1 VVLER
6 LAQAEATVEE
16 NHIGIYQ
23 FASNLG
29 IPMRFIETMGYQD
42 DFEGIKPYSVEFDQK
57 WKDLAKDDTFEI
69 DQHLFIRNRYYI
81 VQTEHLARQGIHLS
95 HRGPAVQDMIWS
107 TSVQF
112 GPSTSLIIRALKHA
126 KINLDESNDEDIVR
140 AIQDYKIEFN
150 NQLFIRSSQAVRN
163 GTLAR
168 AKAEKIDL
176 IALARR

>member
-1 VVLER
+1 
-6 LAQAEATVEE
+6 VEE
-16 NHIGIYQ
+16 NHIGTYQ
-23 FASNLG
+23 LASNLG
-29 IPMRFIETMGYQD
+29 IPIIFLAAMGYED
-42 DFEGIKPYSVEFDQK
+42 DFEGIKPYSAEFDQK
-57 WKDLAKDDTFEI
+57 WKELAKDAAFGT

-107 TSVQF
+107 TAVQF
-112 GPSTSLIIRALKHA
+112 GPATSLIIRALKHA
-126 KINLDESNDEDIVR
+126 KIDLDEVNDEDIVR

-150 NQLFIRSSQAVRN
+150 NQMFIHSSQAVRN